1 MDDFNPLVLFL
12 LLLMIAIV
20 MFAAGWLAAKQWY
33 QLRLQQAQ
41 RELDWLQTQ
50 RQTEA
55 QLHGEQLQNTL
66 NTLAQRA
73 LHENNAAF
81 LNLARE
87 TLQRSQSE
95 SHNDLEQRQLSIQHL
110 VEPLREA
117 LAKTEAQIRQIENE
131 RHASSGMLSEQLRS
145 LVQEQSLLR
154 RETGRLASALRSP
167 NARGQWGELS
177 LRRIAELAGMIE
189 HCDFY
194 EQVQRS
200 NEERTIRPDMVVR
213 MPSKRDLVIDAKAP
227 MDAYLD
233 AVNAEQEE
241 VRTQHLQRHA
251 KRLREH
257 VRALASKRYWEQ
269 FKHTPDFVVL
279 FIPGEQFLGA
289 ALEQDHALLQDAL
302 QLKVILATPATLMAL
317 LRTLAH
323 GWRQTVLAENAH
335 KVRELGEDVHRRL
348 AAFLEHIERLG
359 RTLGSS
365 VETYN
370 QALGSL
376 ERSVLPSARRLAE
389 LGISSGRNIATPT
402 VVEEVPR
409 QPHSKGFEN
418 HAEKH

>member
-1 MDDFNPLVLFL
+1 MDAITPFSFFL
-12 LLLMIAIV
+12 WFFTLAAV
-20 MFAAGWLAAKQWY
+20 MFAVGWWAAKQWY
-33 QLRLQQAQ
+33 QLRLQQLQ

-50 RQTEA
+50 HQTT
-55 QLHGEQLQNTL
+55 EQLQSERLQHTL

-73 LHENNAAF
+73 LQENNAAF
-81 LNLARE
+81 LQLARE
-87 TLQRSQSE
+87 TLQHTQNASQA
-95 SHNDLEQRQLSIQHL
+95 DLEQRQVSIAHL

-117 LAKTEAQIRQIENE
+117 LAKTEVQIRQMENE
-131 RHASSGMLSEQLRS
+131 RHANIGALNEQLRNM
-145 LVQEQSLLR
+145 LQEQHLLR
-154 RETGRLASALRSP
+154 RETGRLATALRSP

-177 LRRIAELAGMIE
+177 LRRVAELAGMME
-189 HCDFY
+189 YCDFY

-213 MPSKRDLVIDAKAP
+213 MPDKRDLVIDAKAP

-233 AVNAEQEE
+233 AISAEHEE
-241 VRTQHLQRHA
+241 QRTQHLQRHA
-251 KRLREH
+251 KRVREH
-257 VRALASKRYWEQ
+257 VRVLASKRYWEQ

-317 LRTLAH
+317 LRTLAYS
-323 GWRQTVLAENAH
+323 WRQTVLAENAH

-376 ERSVLPSARRLAE
+376 ERSVLPSARRLTE
-389 LGISSGRNIATPT
+389 LGISSGRNIATPAI
-402 VVEEVPR
+402 VEEVPR
-409 QPHSKGFEN
+409 PPYTKGSEN
-418 HAEKH
+418 NAEKH